1 MTWVGV
7 ATNIKYFVPSN
18 FYKTFMAPGH
28 LRPTLGLWASCPDN
42 EGKEAVSTGSWNDG
56 HQGRGTEAHSPPAQD
71 WDPTSLPCSFP
82 PRPSHHSVLQGAI
95 FSTDW
100 GRGSQHR
107 NQNPGVWDAH
117 HHPCLLVGLFFF
129 FGCAE
134 WHMGSWFLDQGLSPR
149 SLQWKCRVL
158 TTGLSGKSLPLVF
171 KCSPRKHKSHWRQDL
186 SHCLPTAP
194 RTPGIP

>member
-1 MTWVGV
+1 MFPATFTRRLWPQDTSGQHLAYGPAAQTMRAKRRSEQGPGMTGTR
-7 ATNIKYFVPSN
+7 A
-18 FYKTFMAPGH
+18 GE
-28 LRPTLGLWASCPDN
+28 LRPIHPLRR
-42 EGKEAVSTGSWNDG
+42 TG
-56 HQGRGTEAHSPPAQD
+56 P
-71 WDPTSLPCSFP
+71 PTSLPCSFP

-107 NQNPGVWDAH
+107 NQNPGVWEAH

>member
-71 WDPTSLPCSFP
+71 WAPHLVTLQFP
-82 PRPSHHSVLQGAI
+82 PSPIPS
-95 FSTDW
+95 
-100 GRGSQHR
+100 
-107 NQNPGVWDAH
+107 
-117 HHPCLLVGLFFF
+117 
-129 FGCAE
+129 
-134 WHMGSWFLDQGLSPR
+134 LSPAR
-149 SLQWKCRVL
+149 GHLLHRLGAGL
-158 TTGLSGKSLPLVF
+158 TAS
-171 KCSPRKHKSHWRQDL
+171 
-186 SHCLPTAP
+186 
-194 RTPGIP
+194 